1 MNPQFQRR
9 ISSHNRHAVIAA
21 LLSLAGAWLGWTI
34 AYGLFVLVVLGGLTV
49 GHGQEVLLGE
59 RLMSLPA
66 WIPPSAMAAALVLL
80 VWAAVDERL
89 HRFHPASDR
98 AIVGW
103 HLLGDV
109 LLLPARLT
117 FGVGHQLAAVIR
129 LDHSER
135 VEALDLLHHIY
146 TEKRCP
152 LHSLGAWFPNPG
164 RLRKLLLALQMA
176 GWTDLLRTEEGWI
189 YIVRSTEADEVAAM
203 FGDEQEAAEPEKE
216 E

>member
-1 MNPQFQRR
+1 VNTLFHRR

-21 LLSLAGAWLGWTI
+21 LLSFAGAWLGWTI
-34 AYGLFVLVVLGGLTV
+34 AYGLFVGVVLGALTV
-49 GHGQEVLLGE
+49 AHGQEVLLGE
-59 RLMSLPA
+59 RLMCLPA
-66 WIPPSAMAAALVLL
+66 WIHPSAMAAALVLL

-98 AIVGW
+98 AIIGW

-129 LDHSER
+129 LNHSER
-135 VEALDLLHHIY
+135 IEALDLLHHIY

-189 YIVRSTEADEVAAM
+189 YIVRSTEADEVAAI
-203 FGDEQEAAEPEKE
+203 FGDEEESPEPTDGQ
-216 E
+216 